1 MRIRVVVA
9 SLLAVAAIVATATG
23 CSQKAREVGRD
34 APVSSH
40 DDKPA
45 RLINMPDGFSNVSAK
60 CDGPNMVYVV
70 YHSDSAYGSV
80 AIAPNDPRCQTAGNT
95 G

>member
-1 MRIRVVVA
+1 MRIRLVVA
-9 SLLAVAAIVATATG
+9 SVLAVVGIATAATG
-23 CSQKAREVGRD
+23 CSQKTKEVGRD

-45 RLINMPDGFSNVSAK
+45 RILNMPDGFSNVSAK

-70 YHSDSAYGSV
+70 FHSDSPYGSV
-80 AIAPNDPRCQTAGNT
+80 DVVPNDPRCRTAG
-95 G
+95 